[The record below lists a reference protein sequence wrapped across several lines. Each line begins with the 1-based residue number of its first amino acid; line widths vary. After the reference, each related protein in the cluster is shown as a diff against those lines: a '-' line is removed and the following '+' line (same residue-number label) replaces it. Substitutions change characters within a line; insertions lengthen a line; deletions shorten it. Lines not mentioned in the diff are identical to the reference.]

1 VFLTAQLATFL
12 VSAFWHGFYAGFYLS
27 FVTFAFCNIVSQM
40 STKLLRPL
48 FISRDGTIVSRWKS
62 YYDFLTWFLTQCCF
76 YYSAIPF
83 KMYTIDNTLRMWSS
97 VYYVYHVGAAL
108 LFVLFLLFGKLLKA
122 YHIDAKRKK
131 E

>member
-1 VFLTAQLATFL
+1 M

-83 KMYTIDNTLRMWSS
+83 KMYTIDNTLRMWSA

-108 LFVLFLLFGKLLKA
+108 LFVFFLLFGKLLKA
-122 YHIDAKRKK
+122 HHIDTKRKK